1 MALSDDSLSRNVQ
14 MGRKITAEDYAQLK
28 SRIRGWP
35 WPERVAIAAAAAQ
48 RLLNHN
54 QGLPHTDRDRLAASL
69 GVHLTALW
77 NTLLSGN
84 RAVDPVLKKLFVKLS
99 SKLTDYDTEKDQ
111 QPPDDDHAIA
121 AVTYALREYC
131 YRDGRYPTAASG
143 RLIDA
148 AAQLVRTAAEISGQD
163 LMSDKVQAR
172 EDLFARREFDRVLS
186 IANTIELQG
195 ITSKSIE
202 RLQRLCAS
210 GALGTP
216 WRGIRRAES

>member
-1 MALSDDSLSRNVQ
+1 
-14 MGRKITAEDYAQLK
+14 MGKKITREDYAQLD

-35 WPERVAIAAAAAQ
+35 WPQRVAIAAAAAQ

-54 QGLPHTDRDRLAASL
+54 QGLEVTDRDRLAVGL
-69 GVHLTALW
+69 DVPLIRLW
-77 NTLLSGN
+77 NTLLAGN
-84 RAVDPVLKKLFVKLS
+84 RAVDPILKKLFVKLY
-99 SKLTDYDTEKDQ
+99 SKLTDYDAEKDQ
-111 QPPDDDHAIA
+111 QPLDDDNASA

-131 YRDGRYPTAASG
+131 YRDGRYPSAAPC

-148 AAQLVRTAAEISGQD
+148 AARLVQTGAHISGQD

-172 EDLFARREFDRVLS
+172 EDLFARREFERILS
-186 IANTIELQG
+186 MANIIELQG

-202 RLQRLCAS
+202 RLRRLCAS

-216 WRGIRRAES
+216 WRGTRVRETGTVCPKMP